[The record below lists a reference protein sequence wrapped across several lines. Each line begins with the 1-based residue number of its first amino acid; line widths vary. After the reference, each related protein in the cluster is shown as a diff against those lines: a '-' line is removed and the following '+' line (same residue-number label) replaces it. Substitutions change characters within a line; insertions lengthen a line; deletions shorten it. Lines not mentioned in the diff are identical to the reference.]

1 MFAVYAAEA
10 KPDDPLSALVVGER
24 PEPDVPAGHV
34 AVHVRAASLNMHDVW
49 TLRGVGIRAEQFP
62 MILGMDGAGVT
73 DDGREV
79 VIHSVIP
86 SPGWRGDETLDPQR
100 SMLTERYQGTFAE
113 TVVVPAANVLP
124 KPASMSFSEAACMG
138 TAWLT
143 AYRMLFVK
151 SGLRPGQTMLV
162 QGASGGVNTALIQLG
177 RAAGMQVWATGRTE
191 AKRALAQKL
200 GAHATFESGAR
211 LPDRVDGVFDNVGRQ
226 TWSHSLRALKP
237 GGVLVTCGAT
247 TGDATASE
255 LQRVFFLQ
263 LRIIGSTMGTRS
275 ELADLLSFCVQANIH
290 PQIGAELPMA
300 EAGKAFRLMMDGETG
315 GKVVLTR

>member
-1 MFAVYAAEA
+1 MFAVYASQA
-10 KPDDPLSALVVGER
+10 KPDDPQSALVVGER
-24 PEPDVPAGHV
+24 PAPDVPPGHV
-34 AVHVRAASLNMHDVW
+34 AVNVRAASLNMHDVW

-113 TVVVPAANVLP
+113 TVVVPEANVLP

-162 QGASGGVNTALIQLG
+162 QGASGGVPTALIQLG
-177 RAAGMQVWATGRTE
+177 RAAGLQVWVTGRSE
-191 AKRALAQKL
+191 AKRALALEL
-200 GAHATFESGAR
+200 GAQAAFEPGAR
-211 LPDRVDGVFDNVGRQ
+211 LPDRVDGVFDSVGRQ

-247 TGDATASE
+247 TGDATAAE

-263 LRIIGSTMGTRS
+263 LRILGSTMGTRS
-275 ELADLLSFCVQANIH
+275 ELADLLSFCVQAGIH
-290 PQIGAELPMA
+290 PRIGAELPMA
-300 EAGKAFRLMMDGETG
+300 EAAKAFRLMMDGETG

>member
-1 MFAVYAAEA
+1 MFAVYASQA
-10 KPDDPLSALVVGER
+10 KPDDPQSALVVGER
-24 PEPDVPAGHV
+24 PAPDVPPGHV
-34 AVHVRAASLNMHDVW
+34 AVNVRAASLNMHDVW

-86 SPGWRGDETLDPQR
+86 SPGWRGDETLDPRR
-100 SMLTERYQGTFAE
+100 SMLTESYPGTFADR
-113 TVVVPAANVLP
+113 VVVPEANVLP
-124 KPASMSFSEAACMG
+124 KPAALSFSEAACMG

-162 QGASGGVNTALIQLG
+162 QGASGGVPTALIQLG
-177 RAAGMQVWATGRTE
+177 RAAGLQVWVTGRSE
-191 AKRALAQKL
+191 AKRALALEL
-200 GAHATFESGAR
+200 GAQAAFEPGAR
-211 LPDRVDGVFDNVGRQ
+211 LPDRVDGVFDSVGRQ

-247 TGDATASE
+247 TGDATAAE

-263 LRIIGSTMGTRS
+263 LRILGSTMGTRS
-275 ELADLLSFCVQANIH
+275 ELADLLSFCVQAGIH
-290 PQIGAELPMA
+290 PRIGAELPMA
-300 EAGKAFRLMMDGETG
+300 EAAKAFRLMMDGETG

>member
-1 MFAVYAAEA
+1 MFAVYAAEP
-10 KPDDPLSALVVGER
+10 KPDEPLAALVVGER
-24 PEPDVPAGHV
+24 PAPQVPPGHV
-34 AVHVRAASLNMHDVW
+34 AVKVRAASLNMHDVW

-86 SPGWRGDETLDPQR
+86 SPGWRGDETLDPNR

-113 TVVVPAANVLP
+113 TVVVPEANVLP

-177 RAAGMQVWATGRTE
+177 RAAGLQVWATGRTE

-275 ELADLLSFCVQANIH
+275 ELADLLSFCVQAGIR
-290 PQIGAELPMA
+290 PQIGAELPMT
-300 EAGKAFRLMMDGETG
+300 EAAKAFQLMMNGETG